1 MDWRRAA
8 SLPLFT
14 CLGVLWL
21 LIVSAGLPTDG
32 FAVGKQQKC
41 CLGDALQP
49 VPAASKPLLQVH
61 CVGHPS
67 SARSNLTATSG
78 QPACVTQRRHPTMA
92 LFAEGDAGG
101 GGGAPLLLGERSV
114 NRVVLIGR
122 VGLDPDVRQLP
133 SGDRMASFSLA
144 TSEQW
149 RDKSTGEVRSR
160 TEWHRVVVFDQ
171 GLVDLVE
178 AFVHK
183 GRRLYVD
190 GSLQTRR
197 WVTSDGQERYTTE
210 VLLSKYKG
218 ELVLLESPEDRQAS
232 RAPAAD
238 VGPSNGGLASRQVAG
253 AAALGLRSGTPAG
266 MSAVPVSSQQQL
278 GSSARAPRYA
288 LPVAHSEPAQWASA
302 LTPFGAE

>member
-1 MDWRRAA
+1 MDWRSAA
-8 SLPLFT
+8 SSSLSA

-21 LIVSAGLPTDG
+21 LIITAGLPTDA
-32 FAVGKQQKC
+32 FAVGKQHQC
-41 CLGDALQP
+41 WLGDSLHSTPSAGRPLFQLHSRRLP
-49 VPAASKPLLQVH
+49 SSVSQSLTSQAASVTTQQ
-61 CVGHPS
+61 
-67 SARSNLTATSG
+67 R
-78 QPACVTQRRHPTMA
+78 QPMMA

-101 GGGAPLLLGERSV
+101 EGGAPLLLGERSV

-160 TEWHRVVVFDQ
+160 TEWHRVVIFDQ

-183 GRRLYVD
+183 GRRLYVE

-218 ELVLLESPEDRQAS
+218 ELVLLESPEDRQGS
-232 RAPAAD
+232 RAPVAD
-238 VGPSNGGLASRQVAG
+238 VGPPSGDLASRQG
-253 AAALGLRSGTPAG
+253 GGPAALGLRSGTQAG
-266 MSAVPVSSQQQL
+266 LTAGSFYSQQQL
-278 GSSARAPRYA
+278 GSSARGAPRYA
-288 LPVAHSEPAQWASA
+288 LPFAHSEFDQGASA
-302 LTPFGAE
+302 LTPLSTE